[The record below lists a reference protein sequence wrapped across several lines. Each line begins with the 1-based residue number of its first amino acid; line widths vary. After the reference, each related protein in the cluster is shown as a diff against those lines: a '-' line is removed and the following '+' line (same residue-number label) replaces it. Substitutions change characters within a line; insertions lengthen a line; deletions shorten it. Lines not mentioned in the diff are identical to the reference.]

1 MLFASKKSNPFTCH
15 ICARPAHG
23 HHYNVLTCKG
33 CKTFFRRQCLLNIS
47 EKCDLHGDC
56 FDLKKRNSPLLRC
69 RPCRFQ
75 KCKFVGMKPECVQ
88 YKEPSKQILVTYQL
102 NSLENKTQR
111 LIGSLNYVE
120 WKLEVFRRSSY
131 NPHWHTLYSL
141 DYLIRRDGVLGSAE
155 KYGPMPGWPIQHN
168 IPLPES
174 QIRNVQGNKKYELA
188 WCQNKKVWSLFNM
201 LTIIE
206 YMKTFDFFDK
216 LSAEDK
222 FLLARHTV
230 LPCLN
235 LHVSYF
241 SLMNKCDGCLHPDGT
256 QQPLRDEVHYSMTVM
271 PVKALIRIQ
280 MKPVEYVLVKAIC
293 LCNPAVSG
301 LSSYAQSL
309 LLTERQKYTKLLSD
323 YSLQNHGPGRLAE
336 LLGIFFILERQQ
348 ELQKNFYLLI
358 IGLHRRWNIFIHDVM
373 VS

>member
-1 MLFASKKSNPFTCH
+1 MLFASKKSNPFTCL

-47 EKCDLHGDC
+47 EKCNLHGDC

-88 YKEPSKQILVTYQL
+88 YKEPSKQIL
-102 NSLENKTQR
+102 
-111 LIGSLNYVE
+111 
-120 WKLEVFRRSSY
+120 VFRRSSY

-201 LTIIE
+201 LAIIE

-280 MKPVEYVLVKAIC
+280 MKPVEYVLLKAIC

-301 LSSYAQSL
+301 LSLYAQSL

-323 YSLQNHGPGRLAE
+323 YCLQNHGPGRLAE

-358 IGLHRRWNIFIHDVM
+358 IGLHRRWKIFIHDVM

>member
-280 MKPVEYVLVKAIC
+280 MKPVDCKRSIIIC
-293 LCNPAVSG
+293 SI
-301 LSSYAQSL
+301 SSA
-309 LLTERQKYTKLLSD
+309 
-323 YSLQNHGPGRLAE
+323 H
-336 LLGIFFILERQQ
+336 
-348 ELQKNFYLLI
+348 
-358 IGLHRRWNIFIHDVM
+358 
-373 VS
+373 